1 MDEGDTVRVAE
12 LLHEEPTAIRDDF
25 MVSLVA
31 EYEGR
36 VLAILR
42 GWLGHPHGHIE
53 VFHVDMLASPKR
65 RITASVWLLRTFEG
79 LLENVGAYGWTAMTH
94 DSNEAMIRM
103 LTARGAMA
111 IPGQHQVF
119 VRRWR

>member
-1 MDEGDTVRVAE
+1 MDEWDTVRVAE
-12 LLHEEPTAIRDDF
+12 LLHDDPITLRDDF

-31 EYEGR
+31 EWHDR
-36 VLAILR
+36 VVAVLR

-53 VFHVDMLASPKR
+53 VFHVDMMASPKQ

-79 LLENVGAYGWTAMTH
+79 LLEGIGARGWTAMTH
-94 DSNEAMIRM
+94 DDNHAMIRM
-103 LTARGAMA
+103 LTTRGALA
-111 IPGQHQVF
+111 LPGSHQVF